1 MANNRQELQVGHPDD
16 KVLDRMAADQHG
28 ELKKID
34 IFTWRSLGLSNT
46 GIQDLLFHER
56 KLRPV

>member
-16 KVLDRMAADQHG
+16 KVLDRSRMAADQHG

-46 GIQDLLFHER
+46 GIQDLLLHE
-56 KLRPV
+56 KT